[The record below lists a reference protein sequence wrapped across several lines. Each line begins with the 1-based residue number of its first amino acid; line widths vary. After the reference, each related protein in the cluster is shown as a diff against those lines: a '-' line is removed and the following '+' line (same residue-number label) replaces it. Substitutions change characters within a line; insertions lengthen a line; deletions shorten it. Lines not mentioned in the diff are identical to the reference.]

1 MIREKTQ
8 RNHKVE
14 AHPIIFACWRKNER
28 CMRNVANENGRR
40 RSPDSIKRSVHL
52 R

>member
-1 MIREKTQ
+1 MIREKIQ

-14 AHPIIFACWRKNER
+14 AYQIIFACWRKNER
-28 CMRNVANENGRR
+28 CMRNVADENGRR
-40 RSPDSIKRSVHL
+40 RSSDNVKQSVHL